1 MIFQELKLPN
11 PGILTAELPPEII
24 QLLKEE
30 AKTQTSFKVPIKE
43 KMRGYN
49 HLLTG
54 NMEKEYIFDM
64 PESFKTFLSE
74 FYSEYCTYFK
84 VFNKS
89 SNITLSN
96 CWINLQKKNE
106 YNPSHIHTGELSWVS
121 WVSIP
126 YSLENEDRLPNTSR
140 SLLKANSR
148 FEFMYAKLNGQI
160 NNYLLDVDNS
170 WEGKVM
176 LFPSY
181 LIHSVYPFYTSD
193 EYRISIAGNIAVDNL
208 K

>member
-1 MIFQELKLPN
+1 M
-11 PGILTAELPPEII
+11 
-24 QLLKEE
+24 
-30 AKTQTSFKVPIKE
+30 
-43 KMRGYN
+43 
-49 HLLTG
+49 
-54 NMEKEYIFDM
+54 
-64 PESFKTFLSE
+64 
-74 FYSEYCTYFK
+74 
-84 VFNKS
+84 
-89 SNITLSN
+89 
-96 CWINLQKKNE
+96 
-106 YNPSHIHTGELSWVS
+106 
-121 WVSIP
+121 SIP